1 MRVLWAGGITLTQ
14 AFEFGQMRVFG
25 IYVTSAAARTDPVTP
40 DYEMDPML
48 TGLKEPTRE
57 GVSLVKLLLDAG
69 FLVATLAGETPGPEL
84 RDEAVAFVEALEGA
98 DPPRA
103 APRRLE
109 RLVEEAWRRKHKRR

>member
-1 MRVLWAGGITLTQ
+1 
-14 AFEFGQMRVFG
+14 MRVFG

-57 GVSLVKLLLDAG
+57 GVSLAKLLLDAG

-84 RDEAVAFVEALEGA
+84 RNEAVAFVEALEGP